1 MPLMPEFLM
10 TRLLRSLHILQA
22 ASFLCLCVPYPC
34 RAQTVRIDISP
45 NKGIPF
51 DPDKALG
58 TSMDIL
64 PAKQF
69 DRVYSPDVIKESLSA
84 GWGPITYRQNTELT
98 IAAWHWNPTGFWSDP
113 KHQSGY
119 FTGSTELADPIRQ
132 SFGYPLPHRGNTRN
146 GGAER
151 GYSRLTDGDG
161 TTYWKSNPY
170 LSEEFTGESD
180 ALHPQWI
187 VIDFGA
193 PQQVNAVRIAWA
205 NPFAKKYSIQ
215 YWTGEDAMNKP
226 STGVWTQFPS
236 GQIANG
242 NGETGTLRLAPVP
255 VTTRFIRVW
264 MTESSKT
271 CDTHGSDD
279 KRNCV
284 GYAVTEISAGNF
296 SQSDEFID
304 LVKHRKGQNQT
315 VTLVS
320 SIDPWHSASD
330 IDRLRIQTGFDLFF
344 SSGYTNNL
352 PAMVPVSMVY
362 GTPENSAAELAYIE
376 KRGYSVS
383 YVEMG
388 EEPDGQFM
396 LPEDYGALYLQW
408 ARALHAVDPNL
419 KLGGPVF
426 EGVNEDIKAWPDAEG
441 HTSWLARF
449 ITYLKSHGR
458 LNDLSFVSFE
468 HYPLAPCDINW
479 SDLYR
484 EPQLTRTI
492 LSAWRE
498 DGVPPN
504 IPLMNTESNVSWEL
518 TEPMQD
524 LFSALWLADSVGSF
538 LENGGAVYYHSP
550 IQPEPLRPGC
560 RGYSTYGNFVAD
572 ENLNIRQYTAQYF
585 ASRIIN
591 LDWVKHGGGL
601 HRFYPAS
608 ADVHDDA
615 GNELVTAYA
624 VEQLDKTWSVML
636 INKDPSN
643 AHSVSVQFAAD
654 GSHTLKFSGSVAQV
668 TFGAAQY
675 VWHPDGLK
683 SHADP
688 DGPPVTSSVAGTSET
703 RFVLP
708 KASIVVLRGNI
719 Q

>member
-1 MPLMPEFLM
+1 M
-10 TRLLRSLHILQA
+10 TRLLRSLRILEA
-22 ASFLCLCVPYPC
+22 VSFLCLCAPCLC
-34 RAQTVRIDISP
+34 RAQTVRVDIAP
-45 NKGIPF
+45 DKGIRF

-69 DRVYSPDVIKESLSA
+69 DRVYSPAVIKESLSA

-98 IAAWHWNPTGFWSDP
+98 IAAWHWNPTGSWSDA
-113 KHQSGY
+113 KRQSGY

-151 GYSRLTDGDG
+151 GYSRLTDGDSAS
-161 TTYWKSNPY
+161 YWKSNPY

-187 VIDFGA
+187 VIDFGV
-193 PQQVNAVRIAWA
+193 PQQINAVRIAWA
-205 NPFAKKYSIQ
+205 NPFAKKYSVQ

-226 STGVWTQFPS
+226 SSGVWTQFPS
-236 GQIANG
+236 GQIADA
-242 NGETGTLRLAPVP
+242 NGEIETLRLAPAP

-264 MTESSKT
+264 MTKSSKT

-284 GYAVTEISAGNF
+284 GYAVSEISAGNF
-296 SQSDEFID
+296 SQSGEFID
-304 LVKHRKGQNQT
+304 LVKHSSGQNQT

-320 SIDPWHSASD
+320 SIDPWHSSSD

-376 KRGYSVS
+376 KRGYSIS

-441 HTSWLARF
+441 RTSWLARF

-458 LNDLSFVSFE
+458 WNDLSFVSFE

-492 LSAWRE
+492 LSAWLE

-538 LENGGAVYYHSP
+538 LANGGAVYYHSP
-550 IQPEPLRPGC
+550 VQPEPLRPGC

-572 ENLNIRQYTAQYF
+572 ENLNIHQYTAQYF

-591 LDWVKHGGGL
+591 LDWVKHGAGPHTL
-601 HRFYPAS
+601 YPAS
-608 ADVHDDA
+608 ADVRDDA
-615 GNELVTAYA
+615 GNDLVTAYA
-624 VEQLDKTWSVML
+624 VQRPDKTWSVML
-636 INKDPSN
+636 VNKDPSN
-643 AHSVSVQFAAD
+643 AHSLSVQFAAD
-654 GSHTLKFSGSVAQV
+654 GSSVLTFSGPVTQV

-683 SHADP
+683 SHANP
-688 DGPPVTSSVAGTSET
+688 DGPPLTSSVAAKSGT
-703 RFVLP
+703 RFLLP
-708 KASIVVLRGNI
+708 KASIIVLRGNI
-719 Q
+719 E